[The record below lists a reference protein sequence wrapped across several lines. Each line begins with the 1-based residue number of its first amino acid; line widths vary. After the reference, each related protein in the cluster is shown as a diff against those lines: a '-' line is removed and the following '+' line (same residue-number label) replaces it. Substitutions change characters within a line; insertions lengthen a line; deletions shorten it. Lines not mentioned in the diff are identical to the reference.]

1 MKITII
7 KPLYKTND
15 KQQIFNYRPMSLLPQ
30 ISKIFEK
37 IIFNRLSKYIFKH
50 NIINKNQYGFVPR
63 SNTTLS
69 LLNIQHFI
77 LHKLSQKQKVV
88 TILLDLKKAFDVVD
102 HDILLARFR
111 GDTNLFIKSYL
122 TNRNIITRID
132 NTLSYRKIIRYGVP
146 QGSVLGPLLFI
157 IYINDISN
165 IFNNEQVNNININ
178 LYANDT
184 SITIFAE
191 NDTLLTYYLQYYMD
205 KLNKWFDI
213 NKLKLNIE
221 KTKILPYIN
230 SGILKDITIDNIK
243 IDIVNNYKFL
253 VIYSDSQ
260 MNYKKHI
267 NYLSNK
273 LSTIIYIIIL

>member
-1 MKITII
+1 M
-7 KPLYKTND
+7 
-15 KQQIFNYRPMSLLPQ
+15 
-30 ISKIFEK
+30 
-37 IIFNRLSKYIFKH
+37 
-50 NIINKNQYGFVPR
+50 
-63 SNTTLS
+63 
-69 LLNIQHFI
+69 
-77 LHKLSQKQKVV
+77 
-88 TILLDLKKAFDVVD
+88 VD
-102 HDILLARFR
+102 HDILLAKLECIGFR

-132 NTLSYRKIIRYGVP
+132 NTLSSRKIIRYGVP

-157 IYINDISN
+157 IFINDISN

-178 LYANDT
+178 VYADDT

-205 KLNKWFDI
+205 KLKKWFDI

-253 VIYSDSQ
+253 GIYLDSQ
-260 MNYKKHI
+260 MTYKKHI

-273 LSTIIYIIIL
+273 LSKIIYTIKKNIFFKYKKINFVI